1 MPATFSDLNP
11 LDEEYVTQDIDL
23 ESHELFSQL
32 QSVVNI
38 VKVGPRKGTFLS
50 SVTIGEG
57 LTRIWRDWLAER
69 AKKLRSSEDG
79 AEADDE
85 EYSKRL
91 QWSSLDEHI
100 GLRLR
105 VIERDDVPA
114 PIIRARYEDP
124 NVAYTLQ
131 YEGMSFTLLIVT
143 SLI

>member
-1 MPATFSDLNP
+1 
-11 LDEEYVTQDIDL
+11 
-23 ESHELFSQL
+23 
-32 QSVVNI
+32 
-38 VKVGPRKGTFLS
+38 
-50 SVTIGEG
+50 

-69 AKKLRSSEDG
+69 AKRLCSSSEDG

-105 VIERDDVPA
+105 VIERDDIPA

-124 NVAYTLQ
+124 NVGYTLQ
-131 YEGMSFTLLIVT
+131 YEGMSISLLVVT
-143 SLI
+143 WLIYSRIGCESSTAATYG